1 MLVPL
6 LMWPMSSL
14 SHTLIQLL
22 SQETRRDTSQAIV
35 ELEVRWPFTI
45 SSQLLGRDTQ
55 FPRGPVN
62 VYFTLLDVKGQA
74 LLWGRDLTA

>member
-22 SQETRRDTSQAIV
+22 SQETQRDTSQAIV
-35 ELEVRWPFTI
+35 QLEVRWQFTI
-45 SSQLLGRDTQ
+45 SSQLMGTDTK

-74 LLWGRDLTA
+74 LL